1 MAGKPLWRRAYDTV
15 ERPVAVRLED
25 AVQTDLFADVAGLL
39 VRTRADVS
47 RRFERTTRHAWH
59 RINLPAASD
68 VARLRDQVVALDR
81 SVRRLDDAVRRTAL
95 AQAATTAQTNTA
107 GGPDGTVDGPGRP
120 GGKGAPRRRTQPV
133 QGAKRR
139 EVRDRDRPAAGR
151 ADTEGRR
158 LAP

>member
-1 MAGKPLWRRAYDTV
+1 MTGKPLWRRAYDTV

-68 VARLRDQVVALDR
+68 VARLRDQVVAT
-81 SVRRLDDAVRRTAL
+81 AVRGPAEHARIGEMTDEPVGGAHRTDGVRTRRSDPDGEQL
-95 AQAATTAQTNTA
+95 EDTDGHQRQLTLWTTAW
-107 GGPDGTVDGPGRP
+107 D
-120 GGKGAPRRRTQPV
+120 RR
-133 QGAKRR
+133 
-139 EVRDRDRPAAGR
+139 
-151 ADTEGRR
+151 
-158 LAP
+158 